1 MSEAKH
7 KHLDFIQL
15 AITRMGAN
23 SFLLKGWS
31 VTLVAAVFALAHE
44 DADQRYLFAAYLPN
58 VIFYVLDSYYLHN
71 ERLFRKLYDAVA
83 ADDSSVPAFSM
94 KLAPFDKGFPK
105 KRAWGQGSTVLEPD
119 FGVRRGVRRPRT
131 PLPLRFFPSNAP
143 LSG

>member
-1 MSEAKH
+1 MSDAKH

-44 DADQRYLFAAYLPN
+44 DADQRYLFVAYLPN
-58 VIFYVLDSYYLHN
+58 VIFYVLDSYYLYN

-94 KLAPFDKGFPK
+94 KLEPFEKGFPGK
-105 KRAWGQGSTVLEPD
+105 GWLLAMVSLSEGMFYWPLAIMIFVLSAM
-119 FGVRRGVRRPRT
+119 RG
-131 PLPLRFFPSNAP
+131 
-143 LSG
+143 